1 MTSSLLDPVHIVAE
15 THGGLEGLRVDV
27 WSPRTLQHLIQPL
40 PMAAF
45 VVVVAV
51 VELVAEVEEE
61 VGETHEWVL
70 PGLLH
75 YYQNFSPVQT
85 LRPQLNV

>member
-1 MTSSLLDPVHIVAE
+1 
-15 THGGLEGLRVDV
+15 
-27 WSPRTLQHLIQPL
+27 
-40 PMAAF
+40 MAAF

-51 VELVAEVEEE
+51 VELVAEVEEV

-75 YYQNFSPVQT
+75 YYQNFSPVQI